1 MKTLNL
7 FIIIIMTSHF
17 AFGQMD
23 KVYAEID
30 GMGCAFCANGIE
42 RAFKDVKTKK
52 SFKIDLEAGTMSFD
66 IPATEGFEVDNLID
80 RIDRAGYSVRKIS
93 IQRAQGGEVSWS
105 KPKSSKD
112 GAETYTE
119 EIITVFGNCGMCKT
133 RIENAVNELDGVFF
147 SFWNEETQKLH
158 VRYNSSTLSI
168 DDIELELASIGHDTE
183 RFKAADEVYNN
194 LHGCCKYDRK
204 Q

>member
-7 FIIIIMTSHF
+7 FIIIIVTSHF

-66 IPATEGFEVDNLID
+66 IPASEGFEVDNLIN
-80 RIDRAGYSVRKIS
+80 RIDRAGYKIG
-93 IQRAQGGEVSWS
+93 RA
-105 KPKSSKD
+105 
-112 GAETYTE
+112 
-119 EIITVFGNCGMCKT
+119 
-133 RIENAVNELDGVFF
+133 
-147 SFWNEETQKLH
+147 H
-158 VRYNSSTLSI
+158 V
-168 DDIELELASIGHDTE
+168 
-183 RFKAADEVYNN
+183 
-194 LHGCCKYDRK
+194 
-204 Q
+204 